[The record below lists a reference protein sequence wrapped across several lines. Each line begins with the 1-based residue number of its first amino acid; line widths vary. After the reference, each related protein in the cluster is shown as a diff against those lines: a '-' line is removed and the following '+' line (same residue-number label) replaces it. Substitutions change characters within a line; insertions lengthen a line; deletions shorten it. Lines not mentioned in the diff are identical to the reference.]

1 MEIFLIKE
9 KETKLTTNVSLK
21 ETLEN
26 KILKAIK
33 RP

>member
-33 RP
+33 QP